1 MASANIKLILNEG
14 IKTVWEVVTSLDNY
28 SWRSDLSKIEIL
40 EAEKKFV
47 EYTKEGYATTF
58 TITKFEP
65 MTCYEFDMDNN
76 NMHGHW
82 VGLFSKIDDNRTE
95 INFTENVLT
104 KKWIMKPFVGIYLK
118 KQQAVYISDLEKT
131 LKKNNSNK

>member
-28 SWRSDLSKIEIL
+28 SWRSDLSKIEVL
-40 EAEKKFV
+40 EAGKKFV
-47 EYTKEGYATTF
+47 EYTKEGYSTTF

-65 MTCYEFDMDNN
+65 MTRYEFDMENN

-118 KQQAVYISDLEKT
+118 KQQAIYISDLEKT
-131 LKKNNSNK
+131 LKKK